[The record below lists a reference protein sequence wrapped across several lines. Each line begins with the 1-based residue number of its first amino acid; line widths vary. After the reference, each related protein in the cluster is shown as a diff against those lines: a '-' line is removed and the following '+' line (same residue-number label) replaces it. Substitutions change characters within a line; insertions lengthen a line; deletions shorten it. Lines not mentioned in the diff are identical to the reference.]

1 MIPVGRPTFRHA
13 LVGAIAADLLW
24 EATRHVLV
32 WYFATLSQVSVV
44 YGSLTTAIIV
54 LFSLEALATLLLFGA
69 QLIAE
74 YERLSAGTTESH
86 PKLFRTG

>member
-1 MIPVGRPTFRHA
+1 MRH
-13 LVGAIAADLLW
+13 L
-24 EATRHVLV
+24 LV

-44 YGSLTTAIIV
+44 CGSLTTAIV

-74 YERLSAGTTESH
+74 YERLSTGADEVH
-86 PKLFRTG
+86 PKPFRTG